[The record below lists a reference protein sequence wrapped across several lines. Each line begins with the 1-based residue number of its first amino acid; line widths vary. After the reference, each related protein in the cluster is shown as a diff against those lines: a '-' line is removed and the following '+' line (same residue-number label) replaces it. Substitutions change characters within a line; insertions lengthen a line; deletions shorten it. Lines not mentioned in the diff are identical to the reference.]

1 MQRWESA
8 WAFDMLN
15 VLQFVRLLSTRGH
28 YTIDLVVGVGAGM
41 LFDMIAANYLENKK
55 LRSHSVSAA
64 K

>member
-8 WAFDMLN
+8 WAFDKLN

-28 YTIDLVVGVGAGM
+28 YTIDLVVGIGVAI
-41 LFDMIAANYLENKK
+41 LFDMIAANYLDSKK
-55 LRSHSVSAA
+55 LKSHSVSAA